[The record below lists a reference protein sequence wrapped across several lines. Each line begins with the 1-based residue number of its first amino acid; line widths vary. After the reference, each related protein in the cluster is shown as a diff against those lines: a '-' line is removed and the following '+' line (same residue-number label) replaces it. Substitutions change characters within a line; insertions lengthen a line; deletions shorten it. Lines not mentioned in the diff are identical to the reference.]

1 MILTAD
7 NVLAYL
13 AGKGLA
19 DPTAAWTVSARLS
32 RNRNFSAAPA
42 AGGPGL
48 FLKQLRV
55 LAPESVLMMQREA
68 TVYWLSQN
76 DPDFAALAD
85 LIPPYVLFDGLLKV
99 LVVGLVP
106 VAQGL
111 LRPQE
116 ESWGFPVP
124 LGESLGRAL
133 AAVHREAGRRMRS
146 DPPRA
151 AFPLEVPG
159 IFTAHRGGPL
169 VRWLGAGQ
177 MRLVERVREHP
188 VLAPALDRLAATW
201 SLDAFTHGDLKFENC
216 VVSAGGS
223 EPRIFFVDWELAD
236 FGDPCWDLGCLVQA
250 YLYVGLLPVLDRPEE
265 SLRERLER
273 AGPRGEA
280 IRAALRGFWRG
291 YGIGP
296 ALRERVLGCAAAR
309 LIQMALEVMHGR
321 DEPPPMSLSL
331 LEMGAEIAGEP
342 GTAGSS
348 LGVAG

>member
-13 AGKGLA
+13 AEKGLA
-19 DPTAAWTVSARLS
+19 DPGAAWTVSAHPS
-32 RNRNFSAAPA
+32 RNRNFSAVPA
-42 AGGPGL
+42 TGGPGL

-76 DPDFAALAD
+76 DPDFTPLTG
-85 LIPPYVLFDGLLKV
+85 LIPPYLLFDGALKV
-99 LVVGLVP
+99 LVLGLVP
-106 VAQGL
+106 GARSL
-111 LRPQE
+111 
-116 ESWGFPVP
+116 P
-124 LGESLGRAL
+124 LGESLGRTL
-133 AAVHREAGRRMRS
+133 AAVHREAGRRTRS

-177 MRLVERVREHP
+177 MRLVDRVREHP

-201 SLDAFTHGDLKFENC
+201 SFDTFTHGDLKFENC
-216 VVSAGGS
+216 VVSADGG
-223 EPRIFFVDWELAD
+223 IFFVDWELAD
-236 FGDPCWDLGCLVQA
+236 FGDPCWDLGCIVQA
-250 YLYVGLLPVLDRPEE
+250 YLYTALLPVLDRPEE

-280 IRAALRGFWRG
+280 IRAALQGLWRG
-291 YGIGP
+291 YGAAP
-296 ALRERVLGCAAAR
+296 ALLERVLGCAAAR
-309 LIQMALEVMHGR
+309 LLQMALEVMHGR

-331 LEMGAEIAGEP
+331 LEIGAE
-342 GTAGSS
+342 
-348 LGVAG
+348 VAGGPAEAGRLLGLEE